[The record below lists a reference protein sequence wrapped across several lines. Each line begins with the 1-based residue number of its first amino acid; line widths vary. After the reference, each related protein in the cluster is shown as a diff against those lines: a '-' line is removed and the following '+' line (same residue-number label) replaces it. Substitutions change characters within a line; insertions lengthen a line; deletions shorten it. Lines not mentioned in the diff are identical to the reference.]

1 MGKIGLALSTII
13 CALCFLPVRASAAQ
27 VPLSPELRNAK
38 SIYFEPTS
46 GELPALDELAKQFKA
61 WKRFEIVDTRDAAD
75 LVVTISAAPTG
86 DAVGVPVG
94 GIVVAAQSEAFTFSL
109 RSVRSN
115 QPLWADKEPIGSFSR
130 HGGIKKL
137 VERLRIRLEPK

>member
-1 MGKIGLALSTII
+1 MGRIGVTLSMAIGV
-13 CALCFLPVRASAAQ
+13 LCFLPGRASAAQ
-27 VPLSPELRNAK
+27 VPLPPELRNAK
-38 SIYFEPTS
+38 SIYFEPSS

-75 LVVTISAAPTG
+75 LVVTISATPIG

-94 GIVVAAQSEAFTFSL
+94 GIVVAAQSEAFVFSL
-109 RSVRSN
+109 RSAKTD
-115 QPLWADKEPIGSFSR
+115 QPLWSDKESIGSFSR

-137 VERLRIRLEPK
+137 VERLRARLERK